1 MTGRDVAVV
10 VLVVL
15 GVLALLPALG
25 WIGMMGGWMGPGMM
39 GPGMMGGWGGRWGG
53 GWGMPLLGLVF
64 WALIVTGIVVG
75 VVALVRRPAPGAG
88 ATGAAPS
95 APAAGAEA
103 TETPLAILKR
113 RLASGEITREEYEA
127 LKKEVASP

>member
-10 VLVVL
+10 LLVVL
-15 GVLALLPALG
+15 GVLVLLPALG

-75 VVALVRRPAPGAG
+75 VVALVRRPAQGAG
-88 ATGAAPS
+88 VTGAVPS
-95 APAAGAEA
+95 APAGSQT

-127 LKKEVASP
+127 LKKEIASS